1 CCGAGNVRLFGWRRS
16 SRRFNVWEVAQPCR
30 KRGEKESN
38 CTDTRLHC
46 CRPENLFENLRV
58 IFLTGKDDPAVRSQ
72 ALAAGASAFFL
83 KGEPNEEFLA
93 GIQAAIPWS

>member
-1 CCGAGNVRLFGWRRS
+1 VAGQHAQIQRLESGSALPPTR
-16 SRRFNVWEVAQPCR
+16 R
-30 KRGEKESN
+30 KRVQ
-38 CTDTRLHC
+38 CTDTGLHC
-46 CRPENLFENLRV
+46 SRPENLFENLRV